1 MSSGSSPMPRGLAG
15 PEPYPCHEAPHDRHG
30 SDGVSL
36 EGIDLP
42 VDDGIRQL
50 LRDYD
55 SFPFD
60 APGDD
65 RFSSLRVVWLYRKGA
80 GSALQPVPRESSNV
94 AELREQVASPNARV
108 REHAYIALLAR
119 PDDPSRE
126 LVWSALRG
134 ATEIDEDLRQQIL
147 VSAMNR
153 RMEVPQDLLAN
164 LVLGNDSA
172 TLRVLALDALAE
184 NPAIESV
191 AASVANDPSPM
202 VRQRAQEIL
211 QAKAAQ
217 IGSSTHSRSAP
228 QPHRNRRDRRTGRS
242 ADNPSGHAALRRR
255 HEGQVLNGP
264 DPPAGT
270 AAARFP
276 TKLLQSRFR

>member
-1 MSSGSSPMPRGLAG
+1 MNTLRIVACGAFSLVVVSLAVAQESAARMSITVEKGRMTCSIDNSSLLEVLEDLGAKTAIAFVPA
-15 PEPYPCHEAPHDRHG
+15 ESIANDR
-30 SDGVSL
+30 VSL
-36 EGIDLP
+36 EVVDLP

-65 RFSSLRVVWLYRKGA
+65 RFSSLRVVWLYAKGA

-94 AELREQVASPNARV
+94 AELREQVASPDARV
-108 REHAYIALLAR
+108 REHAYSALLAR
-119 PDDPSRE
+119 PDDHSRE

-147 VSAMNR
+147 VNAMNLG
-153 RMEVPQDLLAN
+153 MDVPQDLLAN
-164 LVLGNDSA
+164 LVMGNDSA

-211 QAKAAQ
+211 QAQAA
-217 IGSSTHSRSAP
+217 A
-228 QPHRNRRDRRTGRS
+228 N
-242 ADNPSGHAALRRR
+242 R
-255 HEGQVLNGP
+255 HEYP
-264 DPPAGT
+264 
-270 AAARFP
+270 
-276 TKLLQSRFR
+276 

>member
-1 MSSGSSPMPRGLAG
+1 MNTPRIVACGLFSLVVIGPAVAQESPGSMSISVASGRMSCRIENSPLLEVLDDLSGKTAIAFVPA
-15 PEPYPCHEAPHDRHG
+15 ENISNDR
-30 SDGVSL
+30 VSL
-36 EGIDLP
+36 EVVDLP

-55 SFPFD
+55 SFLFY

-94 AELREQVASPNARV
+94 AELREQVASPDARV
-108 REHAYIALLAR
+108 REHAYSALLAR
-119 PDDPSRE
+119 PDDHSRE

-147 VSAMNR
+147 VNAMNLG
-153 RMEVPQDLLAN
+153 MDVPQDLLAN
-164 LVLGNDSA
+164 LVMGNDSA

-211 QAKAAQ
+211 QAQAA
-217 IGSSTHSRSAP
+217 A
-228 QPHRNRRDRRTGRS
+228 N
-242 ADNPSGHAALRRR
+242 R
-255 HEGQVLNGP
+255 HEYP
-264 DPPAGT
+264 
-270 AAARFP
+270 
-276 TKLLQSRFR
+276 